1 MKKAI
6 YNNKGRQVVNSDW
19 AEFNKQTNCIST
31 GNVYA
36 NTQMSSFIRPY
47 KKTECNGFQFPEGH
61 LMNTDLK
68 QFSGYK
74 IPYGLEQVIKDKNR
88 EDSVILYMFFTLRN
102 GHVVPFGWVL
112 TDGGHHH
119 IGQYTVRRYNES
131 YTKRWSAL
139 NEAIQYITE

>member
-1 MKKAI
+1 MKKAV
-6 YNNKGRQVVNSDW
+6 YNSKGNQVVNTDW

-36 NTQMSSFIRPY
+36 NTQLSAFIRPY
-47 KKTECNGFQFPEGH
+47 GKTECNGHKFPEGD
-61 LMNTDLK
+61 LMKTDLK
-68 QFSGYK
+68 QFDGFR

-88 EDSVILYMFFTLRN
+88 EDSVILYMFFTTRN
-102 GHVVPFGWVL
+102 GHIVPFGWVL
-112 TDGGHHH
+112 TERGHHL
-119 IGQYTVRRYNES
+119 IGQYAVRRYNES